1 MYVCMYVLVWAAK
14 TYSVPVQ
21 MAVADFCGQKGLI
34 VSIDDSG
41 TLSIHFLGKKSV
53 NMAAF
58 NNHQMHSLSHTYIHV
73 ALCGCPGTKPPV
85 QSMIAPIRELNYDKI
100 DEEHRALL
108 LIIRGTHSIHT
119 YIHTYIHYI
128 LTNYLHTLESQNEN
142 KSENTERLVIRSQ
155 MPKSLDLEAIN
166 DVDLPSNLAPL

>member
-1 MYVCMYVLVWAAK
+1 MYVCVYVLVWAAK

-58 NNHQMHSLSHTYIHV
+58 NNHTHTYMLPCV
-73 ALCGCPGTKPPV
+73 GAQV
-85 QSMIAPIRELNYDKI
+85 
-100 DEEHRALL
+100 
-108 LIIRGTHSIHT
+108 
-119 YIHTYIHYI
+119 
-128 LTNYLHTLESQNEN
+128 
-142 KSENTERLVIRSQ
+142 RS
-155 MPKSLDLEAIN
+155 
-166 DVDLPSNLAPL
+166 LPCSR